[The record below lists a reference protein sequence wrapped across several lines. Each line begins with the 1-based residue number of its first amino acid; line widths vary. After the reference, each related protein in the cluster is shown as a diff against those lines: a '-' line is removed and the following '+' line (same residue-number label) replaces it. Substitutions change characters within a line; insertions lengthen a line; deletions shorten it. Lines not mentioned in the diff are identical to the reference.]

1 MSCKKCKNNECCCS
15 EKIISVAGLQG
26 PVGPIGPQGPRGLN
40 GPPGPQGAQGIQ
52 GIQGVQGI
60 PGTPGTNGL
69 PGPTDSFVVST
80 ILGYEYTP
88 STESTLMS
96 FTVTVAGNYLV
107 LFEGDFEFET
117 NDSVFYKVKK
127 NGSDVS
133 NSNRELYP
141 AFLSDSGNSKIKGCV
156 NAGILSLISG
166 DIITVSVQSAM
177 PFFVNGRSLT
187 LVKVSNLTLL

>member
-52 GIQGVQGI
+52 GVQGVQG
-60 PGTPGTNGL
+60 TA
-69 PGPTDSFVVST
+69 GPTDSFVVST

-141 AFLSDSGNSKIKGCV
+141 AFIADSGNPKIKGCT
-156 NAGILSLISG
+156 NAGVLSLIVG

-187 LVKVSNLTLL
+187 LVKVSNLTIL